1 MSGATGEIPPPIKGN
16 PNAQIRSESRF
27 IQSRSRIAAKNPG
40 RTGLCAE
47 YGNGARGRGRRS
59 PPCGQSPDGGYRRA
73 AGASVQQG
81 GCRYADM
88 AGPGKG
94 QAARKGAVGPNGRP
108 YFDGRYSPSGAFRK
122 YPSGSGKPHYGID
135 LPAPVDEPVRAAD
148 DGTIFG
154 HGFEKNLGNYV
165 AVRHGDG
172 KVGLYAHLDAYAPL
186 PAGTK
191 VVQGQ
196 KIGKVGVSGNAAG
209 QGSHLHFEVR
219 EERGKKTLASMS
231 KGAVSVDP
239 TPWIRA
245 RTVAR

>member
-1 MSGATGEIPPPIKGN
+1 MLKPVRNLGS
-16 PNAQIRSESRF
+16 S
-27 IQSRSRIAAKNPG
+27 NPG
-40 RTGLCAE
+40 PVSLPKILVERGYALKME
-47 YGNGARGRGRRS
+47 MARGGGGDDPLPAGSRLTADIGALLAHPSSKEVVDTRIW
-59 PPCGQSPDGGYRRA
+59 PVPGQ
-73 AGASVQQG
+73 
-81 GCRYADM
+81 
-88 AGPGKG
+88 G
-94 QAARKGAVGPNGRP
+94 QAAQKGAVGPNGRP

-135 LPAPVDEPVRAAD
+135 LPAPVDEPVQAAD
-148 DGTIFG
+148 DGAIFG

-172 KVGLYAHLDAYAPL
+172 RVGIYAHLGAYAPL

-209 QGSHLHFEVR
+209 QGSHLHFELR
-219 EERGKKTLASMS
+219 EDRGKKTLARMS

-239 TPWIRA
+239 APWIRA